1 MGYSTGLSDERL
13 LTAGT
18 GITITDNGANNTVVI
33 EATGGGGGTS
43 APDYMFFFNG
53 II

>member
-1 MGYSTGLSDERL
+1 VIGYDATLTDERL

-33 EATGGGGGTS
+33 EATGGGAS